1 MGDYAIFT
9 DSSCDLP
16 ASIAEELGLHVLPLV
31 VNLNGR
37 EYKNYLD
44 QRELSFS
51 SFYSQLRGG
60 ASASTSAPNVEA
72 FVEEMEP
79 VLQAGED
86 ILSICFASALSSTY
100 QNACMAASELAN
112 KYPDRK
118 IYCIDSKCAS
128 LGQGLL
134 VYLAA
139 NRKREGLTI
148 DELREY
154 VEKTLPTICHWF
166 TVDDLFFLK
175 RGGRISAA
183 TAAVGSVLHIKPVL
197 HVDDAGRLISMFK
210 TRGRKASIKAM
221 YEKAA
226 TTSRDIAGQTVFISH
241 GDCLE
246 DAKYLE
252 SMIRENLHPVD
263 VIINH
268 VGPVIGT
275 HSGPG
280 TLALFFTGPVR

>member
-31 VNLNGR
+31 VNVNGR

-44 QRELSFS
+44 ERELSFS

-60 ASASTSAPNVEA
+60 ANASTSAPNVEA

-79 VLQAGED
+79 ALREGLD

-112 KYPDRK
+112 KYPERK

-139 NRKREGLTI
+139 NKKKEGLTI

-226 TTSRDIAGQTVFISH
+226 TTSKDIAAQTVFISH

-252 SMIRENLHPVD
+252 LMIRENLHPVD

-268 VGPVIGT
+268 VGPVIGA